1 MDQCDITNC
10 YSRILNFFS
19 LLYLPFIIWV
29 IVTKMKR
36 HARHVECTG
45 ENKSVNLLGREHFG
59 DAGIGGGIMC

>member
-1 MDQCDITNC
+1 
-10 YSRILNFFS
+10 
-19 LLYLPFIIWV
+19 V